1 MTAGPPGGG
10 TPGGGS
16 PGGGSP
22 GGGSPGG
29 GALGGLRSL
38 PRRAAAAICGTAAAA
53 SVGLA
58 VLVFAAVLISMA
70 MPRASLGQRTH
81 ALQRSLAALPATSTA
96 VLGNLSYGTF
106 GAYYDGHPFTAGDL
120 AATQA
125 ELEADLARQGLPVA
139 AAPAWVGLA
148 SGFDQVTGAAPQ
160 AISSFPPS
168 MEILYRD
175 RLDRSSR
182 LVTGH
187 LPQQG
192 QASHG
197 QVTLQIAVTPATAA
211 RFGLRPGSRLGFPP
225 DITLEVTGIV
235 TPADPGSAFWG
246 VDPTAAAPAL
256 TQSPPPSLS
265 TYWIGACFI
274 GPAEV
279 PLLQTSVP
287 TGPMQVWWAV
297 PLSTAS
303 VTAGQVTGLAARL
316 NGVLTVGELVQ
327 TNGQPAQVTLSS
339 GLAAA
344 LGAFS
349 AQDQAIGAVL
359 SLLFVSLAVIGI
371 VAVLLAAGLVATRRS
386 AEFAVMR
393 ARGASLRQVA
403 GRALAA
409 SAALALPAAAAAT
422 VLAIAVTPGGSTSVA
437 WWLAGCV
444 LAAALA
450 GPPLFAVGQ
459 QRGAGRVRGGRTR
472 SPGSPHAVSRRTAAA
487 RRLVAEA
494 GLAALAVG
502 GIILLRQQGLS
513 PGGVD
518 VYPSAAPVLV
528 AILAAIVVVHGY
540 PVVLRL
546 LLRLAR
552 ARPGVSAFVGL
563 ARAARTSRSAI
574 VPVFALVL
582 ALAVVA
588 FGVMIDDTVYRGDV
602 SESWHEVGADALVY
616 AASSPRPLTP
626 AAQRKIAAVPGVERT
641 ATVLVTSGSL
651 RSGTR
656 VPVAVV
662 SPSRYAALVAR
673 TPGPAFPAAA
683 LARRPARAGPGTAG
697 LVPALA
703 SASAAGVLSSPGTS
717 LTVGGQKLRLR
728 LAGRAPGLPGVGS
741 SAFLVLPAWALRGP
755 QPPPSVML
763 VVGPHLDAGRLAAT
777 VRRVLPGA
785 PVTFRG
791 AVLAALGSAPLPAA
805 AHAAIAQGA
814 AAAGAFSALILLIW
828 LLMSA
833 HSRDMTLARLAT
845 MGLGRGQARWLVVL
859 ETLPLVLAAAVGGA
873 ASAYVLAP
881 LIAPSISLSA
891 FTGSGTSAA
900 GAGIRTEPLP
910 LAACAAGLILLSA
923 AALAAQFLIARHR
936 GVAGALRVTE

>member
-1 MTAGPPGGG
+1 MTAGPPPGGDTRGGGAPGGG
-10 TPGGGS
+10 TPGR
-16 PGGGSP
+16 
-22 GGGSPGG
+22 
-29 GALGGLRSL
+29 LRSL

-53 SVGLA
+53 SAGLA

-70 MPRASLGQRTH
+70 IPRASLGQRTQ
-81 ALQRSLAALPATSTA
+81 ALRRSLATLPATSTA

-106 GAYYDGHPFTAGDL
+106 GTYFVGRPFTAGQL
-120 AATQA
+120 AATRT
-125 ELEADLARQGLPVA
+125 ELAAGLARQGLPVA

-148 SGFDQVTGAAPQ
+148 SGFSQVTGFAPQ
-160 AISSFPPS
+160 AMSSFPPS

-175 RLDRSSR
+175 RLGPSSR

-187 LPQQG
+187 LPEQG
-192 QASHG
+192 QVSHG
-197 QVTLQIAVTPATAA
+197 QVVLQIAVTRATAA

-225 DITLEVTGIV
+225 DVTLEVTGIV
-235 TPADPGSAFWG
+235 TPADPESTFWG
-246 VDPTAAAPAL
+246 VDPIAAAPVL
-256 TQSPPPSLS
+256 NTTPPPSLA
-265 TYWIGACFI
+265 TYWVGACFI

-279 PLLQTSVP
+279 PLLQSSVP
-287 TGPMQVWWAV
+287 TGSMQVWWAV
-297 PLSTAS
+297 PLATARL
-303 VTAGQVTGLAARL
+303 TAGQVTAVAARL
-316 NGVLTVGELVQ
+316 NGALTVGGMVQ
-327 TNGQPAQVTLSS
+327 TNGQPTQVTLSS

-349 AQDQAIGAVL
+349 AQDQAIAAVL

-371 VAVLLAAGLVATRRS
+371 VAVLLGAGLVATRRS

-409 SAALALPAAAAAT
+409 STVLALPAAAAAA
-422 VLAIAVTPGGSTSVA
+422 VLAIAVTPSSGTPVA

-459 QRGAGRVRGGRTR
+459 HRAVGPEQEGRTR
-472 SPGSPHAVSRRTAAA
+472 SPGSQQAASRRIVAA

-494 GLAALAVG
+494 GLAAAAIG
-502 GIILLRQQGLS
+502 GIILLRRQGLS
-513 PGGVD
+513 PGSVD
-518 VYPSAAPVLV
+518 LYPSAAPVLV
-528 AILAAIVVVHGY
+528 AVLAAIVVVHGY

-563 ARAARTSRSAI
+563 AQATRASRSAI

-588 FGVMIDDTVYRGDV
+588 FGTMIDDAVYRGDV
-602 SESWHEVGADALVY
+602 SESWREVGADALVD
-616 AASSPRPLTP
+616 AGSSLRPLSP
-626 AAQRKIAAVPGVERT
+626 AVQREIAAVPGAERT
-641 ATVLVTSGSL
+641 ATVLITSGSL
-651 RSGTR
+651 ASGAR
-656 VPVAVV
+656 VSVAVV
-662 SPSRYAALVAR
+662 GPARYAALVAR
-673 TPGPAFPAAA
+673 TPGPAFPAAD
-683 LARRPARAGPGTAG
+683 LARRPAQAGPPAAA

-703 SASAAGVLSSPGTS
+703 SASAAGVLSRPGTS
-717 LTVGGQKLRLR
+717 LTVGGQTLRLR
-728 LAGRAPGLPGVGS
+728 LAGRSPGIPGVASG
-741 SAFLVLPAWALRGP
+741 AFLVLPAWALSGP

-763 VVGPHLDAGRLAAT
+763 VVGPHLDAGALAAR
-777 VRRVLPGA
+777 VRRDLPGA
-785 PVTFRG
+785 EVTFRG
-791 AVLAALGSAPLPAA
+791 AVLAGLGSAPLPAA

-814 AAAGAFSALILLIW
+814 VAAAAFAAVILLIW

-845 MGLGRGQARWLVVL
+845 MGLGRGQAQWLVVL
-859 ETLPLVLAAAVGGA
+859 ETLPLVLAAVVGGA

-891 FTGSGTSAA
+891 FTGAGTSAV
-900 GAGIRTEPLP
+900 GAGIRIEPLP

-923 AALAAQFLIARHR
+923 AALAAQFLITRRR
-936 GVAGALRVTE
+936 GVARALRVTE

>member
-1 MTAGPPGGG
+1 MTAGPPPGGG
-10 TPGGGS
+10 TPGG
-16 PGGGSP
+16 
-22 GGGSPGG
+22 
-29 GALGGLRSL
+29 LRSL
-38 PRRAAAAICGTAAAA
+38 PHRAATAICGTATAA
-53 SVGLA
+53 SAGLA

-70 MPRASLGQRTH
+70 IPRASLGQRTH
-81 ALQRSLAALPATSTA
+81 ALQRTLAALPATSTA
-96 VLGNLSYGTF
+96 VLGNLSYSTF
-106 GAYYDGHPFTAGDL
+106 GAYFDGHPFTAGDL
-120 AATQA
+120 AATKA
-125 ELEADLARQGLPVA
+125 ELAADLARQGLPAA

-148 SGFDQVTGAAPQ
+148 SGFDQVTGFAPQ
-160 AISSFPPS
+160 AMASLAPQ

-175 RLDRSSR
+175 RLSRSSR
-182 LVTGH
+182 LVSGH

-192 QASHG
+192 QISHG

-225 DITLEVTGIV
+225 NLTLEVTGIV
-235 TPADPGSAFWG
+235 TPVDPGSAFWG
-246 VDPTAAAPAL
+246 VDSVAAAPAL
-256 TQSPPPSLS
+256 TFTPPPLAAP
-265 TYWIGACFI
+265 YWIGACFI

-287 TGPMQVWWAV
+287 TGSMQVWWAI
-297 PLSTAS
+297 PLSTARL
-303 VTAGQVTGLAARL
+303 TADQVAGLATRL
-316 NGVLTVGELVQ
+316 NGVLTSGGLVQ

-339 GLAAA
+339 GLPAA

-371 VAVLLAAGLVATRRS
+371 VAMLLAAGLVATRRS

-409 SAALALPAAAAAT
+409 SAALALPAAAAAA
-422 VLAIAVTPGGSTSVA
+422 VLAITVTSGGGTSVA

-444 LAAALA
+444 FVAALA
-450 GPPLFAVGQ
+450 GLPLFVAGQ
-459 QRGAGRVRGGRTR
+459 QRGAGQMRGGRTR
-472 SPGSPHAVSRRTAAA
+472 SPGSPHAASRRTVAT

-502 GIILLRQQGLS
+502 GIVLLRHQGLS

-528 AILAAIVVVHGY
+528 AILAAIVVVHAY

-563 ARAARTSRSAI
+563 ARATRTSRSAI

-588 FGVMIDDTVYRGDV
+588 FGATIDNTVYRADV
-602 SESWHEVGADALVY
+602 SESWHEVGADAVVY
-616 AASSPRPLTP
+616 AVGSSRSLSP
-626 AAQRKIAAVPGVERT
+626 AAQREIAAVPGVVRT
-641 ATVLVTSGSL
+641 AIVLVTSGSL
-651 RSGTR
+651 GSGAR

-662 SPSRYAALVAR
+662 NPSGYAALVAR

-683 LARRPARAGPGTAG
+683 LARRPAQAGPGAAG

-703 SASAAGVLSSPGTS
+703 SASAAGMLSTPGTS
-717 LTVGGQKLRLR
+717 LTVGGQTLRLR
-728 LAGRAPGLPGVGS
+728 LAGRAPGIPDVGS
-741 SAFLVLPAWALRGP
+741 SAFLVLPSWALRGP

-763 VVGPHLDAGRLAAT
+763 VVGPHLDAARLAAT

-785 PVTFRG
+785 LVTFRG

-814 AAAGAFSALILLIW
+814 VAAAAFSALILLIW
-828 LLMSA
+828 LLMGA

-845 MGLGRGQARWLVVL
+845 MGLRPGQARRLVAL
-859 ETLPLVLAAAVGGA
+859 ETLPLVLAAVVGGA

-881 LIAPSISLSA
+881 LIAPSISVSA

-900 GAGIRTEPLP
+900 GAPIRIEPLP

-923 AALAAQFLIARHR
+923 AALAAQFLIARRR

>member
-1 MTAGPPGGG
+1 MTAGPPPGG
-10 TPGGGS
+10 TPGGGTR
-16 PGGGSP
+16 
-22 GGGSPGG
+22 GG
-29 GALGGLRSL
+29 GAAGRLRSL

-53 SVGLA
+53 SAGLA

-70 MPRASLGQRTH
+70 IPRASLGQRTH
-81 ALQRSLAALPATSTA
+81 ALQRTLATLPATSTA

-106 GAYYDGHPFTAGDL
+106 GAYFDGRPFTAGDL
-120 AATQA
+120 AATRA
-125 ELEADLARQGLPVA
+125 ELAADLARQGLPAA

-148 SGFDQVTGAAPQ
+148 SGFDQVTGFAPQ
-160 AISSFPPS
+160 AMASLPPQ

-175 RLDRSSR
+175 RLSRSSR

-192 QASHG
+192 RVSHG
-197 QVTLQIAVTPATAA
+197 QVILQIAVTPATAA

-225 DITLEVTGIV
+225 DLTLEVTGIV
-235 TPADPGSAFWG
+235 TPAGPGSVFWG
-246 VDPTAAAPAL
+246 VDPTAAAPV
-256 TQSPPPSLS
+256 LS
-265 TYWIGACFI
+265 VGPGPFMLTYWIGACFI

-297 PLSTAS
+297 PLSTARL
-303 VTAGQVTGLAARL
+303 TAGQVTGLTATL
-316 NGVLTVGELVQ
+316 NGVLTTGAIVQ

-359 SLLFVSLAVIGI
+359 SLLFVSLALIGI
-371 VAVLLAAGLVATRRS
+371 VAVLLAADLMATRRS

-403 GRALAA
+403 GRALVA
-409 SAALALPAAAAAT
+409 SAALALPAAAAAA
-422 VLAIAVTPGGSTSVA
+422 VLAIAVTAGGGTSVA

-459 QRGAGRVRGGRTR
+459 QRGAARVVGGRTR
-472 SPGSPHAVSRRTAAA
+472 SPGSPQAVSRRTVAA

-502 GIILLRQQGLS
+502 GIILLRHQGLS

-588 FGVMIDDTVYRGDV
+588 FGAMIDDAVYRGDV
-602 SESWHEVGADALVY
+602 AESWHEIGADALIY
-616 AASSPRPLTP
+616 APGSSRPLSP
-626 AAQRKIAAVPGVERT
+626 AVQREIAAVPGVVRT
-641 ATVLVTSGSL
+641 ATVVVTSGSL
-651 RSGTR
+651 VSGAR

-662 SPSRYAALVAR
+662 NPSSYAALVAR

-683 LARRPARAGPGTAG
+683 LARRPARAGPGTGG

-703 SASAAGVLSSPGTS
+703 SASAAGVLPGPGTS
-717 LTVGGQKLRLR
+717 LTVGSQTLRLR
-728 LAGRAPGLPGVGS
+728 LAGRTPGIPDVGS
-741 SAFLVLPAWALRGP
+741 SAFLVLPAWALSGP
-755 QPPPSVML
+755 QPPSVML

-777 VRRVLPGA
+777 VRRALPGA
-785 PVTFRG
+785 LVTFRG
-791 AVLAALGSAPLPAA
+791 TALAALGSAPLPAA

-814 AAAGAFSALILLIW
+814 VAAAAFSALILLIW

-859 ETLPLVLAAAVGGA
+859 ETLPLVLAAVVGGA

-900 GAGIRTEPLP
+900 GAGIRIEPLS

-923 AALAAQFLIARHR
+923 AALAAQFLIARRR
-936 GVAGALRVTE
+936 GVAGALRVSE